1 MRKKPLALTDLD
13 VLKLELQQA
22 QDALINAYHRFDR
35 ADAPELVEACIY
47 EIKACSARYDYLY
60 RCIREE
66 HPRSVGAAEEVSA
79 WV

>member
-1 MRKKPLALTDLD
+1 MRKKTIVPTELD
-13 VLKLELQQA
+13 ILKGELRQA
-22 QDALINAYHRFDR
+22 QDSLVNAYHRFDR

-66 HPRSVGAAEEVSA
+66 HPCAVSAAEEVSA
-79 WV
+79 WA

>member
-1 MRKKPLALTDLD
+1 MRKKTVVPTGPET
-13 VLKLELQQA
+13 LKLELQQA
-22 QDALINAYHRFDR
+22 QDALLNAYHRFDR

-66 HPRSVGAAEEVSA
+66 HPRAIAAAEEVGS

>member
-1 MRKKPLALTDLD
+1 MSKKTLVLTDLD
-13 VLKLELQQA
+13 ILKQELRQA
-22 QDALINAYHRFDR
+22 QDALLNAYHRFDR

-60 RCIREE
+60 RLIRDGQ
-66 HPRSVGAAEEVSA
+66 PQSVPAAEEAIS

>member
-1 MRKKPLALTDLD
+1 MRKTTVIPTELEL
-13 VLKLELQQA
+13 LKLELQQA
-22 QDALINAYHRFDR
+22 QDALLCAYHRFDH

-60 RCIREE
+60 RRIRNEQ
-66 HPRSVGAAEEVSA
+66 PRLIPAAEEVGS

>member
-1 MRKKPLALTDLD
+1 MRKKAITPTEHELLR
-13 VLKLELQQA
+13 LELQQA
-22 QDALINAYHRFDR
+22 QDALINAYHRFNH

-60 RCIREE
+60 RCVRNEQ
-66 HPRSVGAAEEVSA
+66 PRLIPAMEEVGS